1 MNKALFR
8 FSSRYFG
15 VSVGIFVLLVIIAVF
30 LNDKYIRP
38 FVGDVLVVIWMFTFL
53 KAFCRLAY
61 KKLLI
66 VVLGFSFAM
75 ELGQFVNVIE
85 LIGLQES
92 QLARIVLGTT
102 FDWLDLIAYSL
113 GGGAV
118 WVVVRKFE
126 PLEASEGRIS
136 NVKD

>member
-1 MNKALFR
+1 
-8 FSSRYFG
+8 
-15 VSVGIFVLLVIIAVF
+15 
-30 LNDKYIRP
+30 
-38 FVGDVLVVIWMFTFL
+38 MFTFL